1 LVEDMLNRPS
11 AIREIMRMTDD
22 NNVRRMGLD
31 PTDII
36 SFGGGWVGHK
46 APERLREIYQDICA
60 DPQIFHEAGAYPP
73 TPGLRACREQLARLD
88 EELFGM
94 NVSENNVLISQSSTQ
109 LTHDIFRAI
118 ANPGDCVVL
127 LDPTYA
133 NYYGQL
139 VFSLTHYNGNT
150 KPEAKVAYLKTFDA
164 ETWSFMP
171 DVDASIGELEEIFR
185 KEKPRSMLIPSPDNP
200 TGQVVGDK
208 FVKAALELCQEND
221 AYLVLDYAY
230 KTQCFLDTLP
240 DYYSWSPDEF
250 ENLILIYS
258 NSKWA
263 RGLGRRMGWIMASEM
278 VIAGLT
284 QMLNY
289 SLLCADNL
297 HQLAMAG
304 FLDQTLDDGSLKNYL
319 DETCN
324 AYKKAAN
331 VTVEAID
338 EYCGSRR
345 LVPQGGLYTL
355 VELGDGSEAFVTEVM
370 KNTGVLFVPGFG
382 FGESARPG
390 VRVSY
395 GPLVND
401 VERIE
406 EGMRRVGK
414 YLHEN

>member
-1 LVEDMLNRPS
+1 MLNRPS
-11 AIREIMRMTDD
+11 AIREIMRMTDEK
-22 NNVRRMGLD
+22 NVRRMGLD

-88 EELFGM
+88 DELFG
-94 NVSENNVLISQSSTQ
+94 VEVREENVLISQSSTQ
-109 LTHDIFRAI
+109 LTHDVFRAI

-139 VFSLTHYNGNT
+139 VFSLPHYNGGV

-171 DVDASIGELEEIFR
+171 DVDASIGELEDIFR
-185 KEKPRSMLIPSPDNP
+185 KEKPNSMLIPSPDNP
-200 TGQVVGDK
+200 TGQVVSDK
-208 FVKAALELCQEND
+208 FVKAAMELCQEND
-221 AYLVLDYAY
+221 AYLLLDNAY
-230 KTQCFLDTLP
+230 KTQCFLETMP

-263 RGLGRRMGWIMASEM
+263 RGLGRRMGWIIASDM
-278 VIAGLT
+278 VVNGLT

-304 FLDQTLDDGSLKNYL
+304 FLEQTLDDGSLKNYL
-319 DETCN
+319 DDTRN
-324 AYKKAAN
+324 AYKRAAK
-331 VTVEAID
+331 VTVDAID
-338 EYCGSRR
+338 EYCGTRR
-345 LVPQGGLYTL
+345 LLPQGGIYTL
-355 VELGDGSEAFVTEVM
+355 AEFGDGSDSFVTELM
-370 KNTGVLFVPGFG
+370 KNTGVLFVPGIG

-395 GPLVND
+395 GPLVED
-401 VERIE
+401 MDKIV
-406 EGMRRVGK
+406 EGMKRVGE